1 MSVIT
6 VARRYAEALADV
18 AIAHNLVDQIDAE
31 LHTFA
36 EMMRT
41 SRELHDLF
49 ASPVVSKQDKNKVL
63 DALIQRTR
71 PNAMTANL
79 LRTMLQHYRL
89 HYLGAVYERY
99 QREINERRGVVVAE
113 VTTAQPMVAA
123 EQEKLSRTLGQITGK
138 RVQFQFTTDAALIGG
153 VITRVGSVVYDGSVR
168 TKLQE
173 IKHQLKTG
181 ERK

>member
-6 VARRYAEALADV
+6 VARRYAEAMADV

-31 LHTFA
+31 LRTFA
-36 EMMRT
+36 EMLRA

-49 ASPVVSKQDKNKVL
+49 ASPVVSRRDKAKVL
-63 DALIQRTR
+63 DAIIARTR

-89 HYLGAVYERY
+89 HYLGAVHERY
-99 QREINERRGVVVAE
+99 QREINERRGVVIAE
-113 VTTAQPMVAA
+113 VTTAQPMAA
-123 EQEKLSRTLGQITGK
+123 TEQEKLSRTLEQMTGK
-138 RVQFQFTTDAALIGG
+138 RVQLQFTTDPEIIGG
-153 VITRVGSVVYDGSVR
+153 VITRVGSVVYDGSVL

-173 IKHQLKTG
+173 IKQQLKTG
-181 ERK
+181 AR

>member
-1 MSVIT
+1 MSVTT

-18 AIAHNLVDQIDAE
+18 AIAHNLVDQLDAE

-41 SRELHDLF
+41 SRELHDVF
-49 ASPVVSKQDKNKVL
+49 ASPVVSQRDKGKVL
-63 DALIQRTR
+63 DAIIQRTH

-79 LRTMLQHYRL
+79 LRTMLQNYRL
-89 HYLGAVYERY
+89 QYLGAVYEQY
-99 QREINERRGVVVAE
+99 QREINERRGIVIAE
-113 VTTAQPMVAA
+113 VTTAQPMAAA
-123 EQEKLSRTLGQITGK
+123 EQEKLSQRLAQITGK
-138 RVQFQFTTDAALIGG
+138 RVQFQFATDPTLIGG

-168 TKLQE
+168 TKLQG

-181 ERK
+181 ER